1 MTPDPADPIAGLQA
15 AVAVHRSGDLAQA
28 ERLYRAVLA
37 SCPDEPNA
45 LHLLGV
51 LERQRGRP
59 DLAVALITQALA
71 RAPDLADAHANLGNA
86 WSDLQRF
93 DLAAE
98 NYAGALRLGGGGEET
113 QRRLVAALYAGA
125 NVHRA
130 ARRVTEARL
139 MLRRALDEAPDRM
152 EIIQALLP
160 LCLDDDLLEA
170 LDLAARAWRLAPTEA
185 TFRTV
190 WDLANRAGQ
199 DPARAEAHLAAAPQD
214 PFRLIALGNALRR
227 ARRGNEAERRYRAAM
242 ALAPDQP
249 FAGMRLGCLLLEQN
263 RCDAADRVFRQ
274 IEAVDHGRVQ
284 AMQFGSHFF
293 RRLRRRALPPPPQ
306 GFTPALCTTD
316 LIVFAACDGVYF
328 ERFGSALLASVRR
341 NAGVGCQFHLHVIN
355 PPSDLDARMAAWRAA
370 LGGPP
375 VVVSTESL
383 DTAGWDAD
391 RCRTWYACA
400 RFRLL
405 PHLMES
411 YAAPVLM
418 LDTDLLVL
426 RDLNG
431 LLEAAAEGDIA
442 LVATE
447 RHRQEPWNWFWA
459 DVLFFNA
466 TNAALACADLVARYI
481 DWHLQEG
488 RAHWF
493 LDQIA
498 LTACLV
504 AGFREQVEP
513 RIVTLPPDIH
523 RLQLVCA
530 DGADQP
536 PDDCVLFWSA
546 HASTVDLA
554 MTLQMPRYQAY
565 VLPYPPA
572 STPSV
577 AEALP
582 TTESAAAVSEPTA
595 APVEPV
601 GATSET
607 SAAPAAPTTS
617 PDSLTASASSPAA
630 APSTGTS
637 AADPDA
643 ADVPGPASVSEA
655 LAAPMPAPSS
665 LLEVAELA
673 AA

>member
-1 MTPDPADPIAGLQA
+1 MSPDPADPIAGLQA
-15 AVAVHRSGDLAQA
+15 AVAVHRSGDLDQA
-28 ERLYRAVLA
+28 ERLYHAVLA
-37 SCPDEPNA
+37 LRPDEPNA

-59 DLAVALITQALA
+59 DLAVALITQALR

-98 NYAGALRLGGGGEET
+98 NYAAALRLGGGGEET
-113 QRRLVAALYAGA
+113 PRRLVAALYAGA
-125 NVHRA
+125 GAHRA
-130 ARRVTEARL
+130 ARRNTEARL

-160 LCLDDDLLEA
+160 LCLEDDLLEA
-170 LDLAARAWRLAPTEA
+170 VDLAARAWHLDPGEA
-185 TFRTV
+185 TFRTL
-190 WDLANRAGQ
+190 WDLSNRAGQ
-199 DPARAEAHLAAAPQD
+199 DLDRAQAHLAAAPQD
-214 PFRLIALGNALRR
+214 PFRMIALGNALRR
-227 ARRGNEAERRYRAAM
+227 ARRGQEAERHYRAAM

-249 FAGMRLGCLLLEQN
+249 FAAMRLGCLLLEQN
-263 RCDAADRVFRQ
+263 RCEAADRVFRQ

-293 RRLRRRALPPPPQ
+293 RRLRRRALPPPPD
-306 GFTPALCTTD
+306 GFSPALCTSD
-316 LIVFAACDGVYF
+316 LIVFAACDGLYF

-341 NAGVGCQFHLHVIN
+341 NAAVDCQFHLHVIN
-355 PPSDLDARMAAWRAA
+355 PPADLDAHIAAYRAM
-370 LGGPP
+370 LGGPSI
-375 VVVSTESL
+375 VVSTERL

-411 YAAPVLM
+411 YAAPILM

-426 RDLNG
+426 RDLNP
-431 LLEAAAEGDIA
+431 LLDAAAEGDIA

-447 RHRQEPWNWFWA
+447 PHKQEPWNWFWA

-498 LTACLV
+498 LTACLR

-513 RIVTLPPDIH
+513 RVVTLPPDIH

-530 DGADQP
+530 DGTDQP
-536 PDDCVLFWSA
+536 PEEGVLFWSA

-565 VLPYPPA
+565 VLPYPPQPPALAAATSGSGDRGDTNPAAPAEAA
-572 STPSV
+572 ST
-577 AEALP
+577 AAAG
-582 TTESAAAVSEPTA
+582 TEPAAGASEPAAVSAQSDAITQADAASAAAPL
-595 APVEPV
+595 P
-601 GATSET
+601 
-607 SAAPAAPTTS
+607 
-617 PDSLTASASSPAA
+617 LT
-630 APSTGTS
+630 
-637 AADPDA
+637 
-643 ADVPGPASVSEA
+643 EA
-655 LAAPMPAPSS
+655 LATPAPAPSS
-665 LLEVAELA
+665 LLEVAELVA
-673 AA
+673 A